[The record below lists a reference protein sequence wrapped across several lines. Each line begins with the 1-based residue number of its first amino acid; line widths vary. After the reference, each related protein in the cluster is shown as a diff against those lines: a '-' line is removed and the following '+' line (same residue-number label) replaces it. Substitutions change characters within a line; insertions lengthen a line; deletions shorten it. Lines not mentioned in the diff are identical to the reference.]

1 MKWNWGKGIV
11 VAIIA
16 FMGFILYLVI
26 TMTTDKNFSHD
37 LVTEDYYAKEMAY
50 QNEINAETNT
60 NNLKEKI
67 ISKKVANGWLI
78 SFPKEL
84 NYQYIKGTLFLYR
97 PSNQK
102 LDFET
107 KINLSSNDLLLP
119 NTNLIDGRWN
129 IIIDFTYHGKSYMYK
144 EEIMY

>member
-1 MKWNWGKGIV
+1 MKWNWGTGIV
-11 VAIIA
+11 IGMLS
-16 FMGFILYLVI
+16 FMSFILYLVI
-26 TMTTDKNFSHD
+26 TMSTDKNYSHD
-37 LVTEDYYAKEMAY
+37 LVTDDYYAKEMVY

-67 ISKKVANGWLI
+67 ISKRTDAGWLI
-78 SFPKEL
+78 TFPKEL
-84 NYQYIKGTLFLYR
+84 KYQDINGSIFLYR

-102 LDFET
+102 LDFES
-107 KINLSSNDLLLP
+107 KINLSSNELLIP

-129 IIIDFTYHGKSYMYK
+129 IIIDWTYEGESYMYK

>member
-67 ISKKVANGWLI
+67 ISKKVATGWLI

-84 NYQYIKGTLFLYR
+84 NYQDIKGTLFLYR